1 MDTHATSSDFAAY
14 LATSRMRR
22 AARQA
27 ALDQFRNRAL
37 SVARRSAAR
46 LKSDFHAT
54 RVMAFGSVLRPEAFH
69 ERSDL
74 DLAAWGLTETN
85 YWAAIAALEDL
96 DPTLSI
102 DLVRVETARPGLVA
116 AIEAQGLPL

>member
-1 MDTHATSSDFAAY
+1 M
-14 LATSRMRR
+14 
-22 AARQA
+22 
-27 ALDQFRNRAL
+27 
-37 SVARRSAAR
+37 
-46 LKSDFHAT
+46 DFHAT
-54 RVMAFGSVLRPEAFH
+54 RVMAFGSVLRSEAFH

-74 DLAAWGLTETN
+74 DLAAWGLTEST

-116 AIEAQGLPL
+116 AIEAQGMAL